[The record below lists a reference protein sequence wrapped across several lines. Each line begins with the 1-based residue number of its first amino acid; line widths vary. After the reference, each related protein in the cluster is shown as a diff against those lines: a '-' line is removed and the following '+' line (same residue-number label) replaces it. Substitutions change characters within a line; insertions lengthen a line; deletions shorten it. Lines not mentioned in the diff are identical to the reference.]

1 MEKTPATDAAVAAAG
16 AFDDVCRPFSKLR
29 LCDRGFRDLFEPYIS
44 EEVKGWGL
52 EMKERLKK
60 LDRVEH
66 DLSGFMYLSPHQKL
80 ERPVVPEYTRY
91 HISNPGKE
99 HVSFYCEVK
108 LGDQT
113 EWWAA
118 NYRSSLD
125 FMFLKVDGHWKLK
138 NRNTVHTEETNRI
151 QITVKHAGFD
161 EWTPVELFQF
171 DVFPNRTFNTHKP
184 EDGTNFGHGDQI
196 NMRYI
201 DEDGRSWPV
210 SFDRTE
216 KSNYFPIT
224 ICIM

>member
-1 MEKTPATDAAVAAAG
+1 MEKKPATDAAVAAAG

-108 LGDQT
+108 LGDET
-113 EWWAA
+113 DWWAA

-125 FMFLKVDGHWKLK
+125 FSFLKVDGHWKLK
-138 NRNTVHTEETNRI
+138 NEKTVHTEETNRI
-151 QITVKHAGFD
+151 QITVKHAS
-161 EWTPVELFQF
+161 
-171 DVFPNRTFNTHKP
+171 RKK
-184 EDGTNFGHGDQI
+184 FGIQKK
-196 NMRYI
+196 RYCASH
-201 DEDGRSWPV
+201 R
-210 SFDRTE
+210 
-216 KSNYFPIT
+216 
-224 ICIM
+224 